1 MGGSGSGS
9 PARLWSS
16 CRLGPQSSDGWAGA
30 EGPFPRASTCS
41 DGPGSV
47 LCLMFLSIEPFMTW
61 LLASLSDQTDRETD
75 RRTKM
80 GGIVFS

>member
-41 DGPGSV
+41 LDGPGSLPYV
-47 LCLMFLSIEPFMTW
+47 PLHRAIYDVAAGVP
-61 LLASLSDQTDRETD
+61 
-75 RRTKM
+75 K
-80 GGIVFS
+80 